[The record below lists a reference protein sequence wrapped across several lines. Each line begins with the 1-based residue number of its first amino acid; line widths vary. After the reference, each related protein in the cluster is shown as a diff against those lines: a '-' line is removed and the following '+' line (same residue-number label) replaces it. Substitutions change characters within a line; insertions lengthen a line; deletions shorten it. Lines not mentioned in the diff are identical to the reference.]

1 MARPWPL
8 RTRLIA
14 GILALVALSL
24 VAISVI
30 SYVGLNRYLV
40 GKIDVELISTARKP
54 SILTLREA
62 PPPTAFV

>member
-30 SYVGLNRYLV
+30 SYVGLQRYLV
-40 GKIDVELISTARKP
+40 GRIDEELVSTAQKP
-54 SILTLREA
+54 SILTLRDA
-62 PPPTAFV
+62 PPSTR